1 MAVTKIKPIKSTLSK
16 ALDYIQNPDKTD
28 GKMLVSSFG
37 CSYETADIE
46 FGFTLAQ
53 AIDKGNNLAHHLIQS
68 FEPGEVDY
76 EKAHEIGKQLA
87 DAVTKGQHEYVLT
100 THIDKGHIHTVPFR
114 NLIYVLLL
122 RNVVLERSVFRL
134 VAVVEKAHL
143 SLQLPLAAELPH
155 PPLRHAVL
163 AGELG
168 VVVAVELRFDVSVS
182 DRAKDTLRLLE
193 VDGRAADDRA
203 QLVVVLDA
211 DRLCDDAVVA
221 VRNHV
226 DRQFLYEVF
235 HVPPSASL
243 LGHFCEELPQDTEHL
258 ADRHLLA
265 ELLPPELGGVDDA
278 SLHERFKPL

>member
-1 MAVTKIKPIKSTLSK
+1 MYYFLEMLS
-16 ALDYIQNPDKTD
+16 LE
-28 GKMLVSSFG
+28 VS
-37 CSYETADIE
+37 
-46 FGFTLAQ
+46 GFW
-53 AIDKGNNLAHHLIQS
+53 
-68 FEPGEVDY
+68 
-76 EKAHEIGKQLA
+76 
-87 DAVTKGQHEYVLT
+87 
-100 THIDKGHIHTVPFR
+100 
-114 NLIYVLLL
+114 
-122 RNVVLERSVFRL
+122 L

-155 PPLRHAVL
+155 PSLRYAVL
-163 AGELG
+163 AGELR
-168 VVVAVELRFDVSVS
+168 VVVAVELRFNVSVA
-182 DRAKDTLRLLE
+182 DGAKDTLRLLE

-235 HVPPSASL
+235 HVPPSVSL
-243 LGHFCEELPQDTEHL
+243 LACFREELPQDTEQL

-278 SLHERFKPL
+278 SLRERFKPL